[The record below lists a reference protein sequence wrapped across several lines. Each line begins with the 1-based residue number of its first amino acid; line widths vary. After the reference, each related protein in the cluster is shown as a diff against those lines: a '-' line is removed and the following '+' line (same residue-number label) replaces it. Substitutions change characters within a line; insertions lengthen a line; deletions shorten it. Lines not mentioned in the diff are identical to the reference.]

1 MNGATVS
8 RRLNSLKQGFTYKL
22 CSLFLL
28 VDVLI
33 IYKTCACTKNCSPT
47 PLTHKHHYLGD

>member
-33 IYKTCACTKNCSPT
+33 QNMCLYEKLLPPPPPT
-47 PLTHKHHYLGD
+47 HQHHYLGD